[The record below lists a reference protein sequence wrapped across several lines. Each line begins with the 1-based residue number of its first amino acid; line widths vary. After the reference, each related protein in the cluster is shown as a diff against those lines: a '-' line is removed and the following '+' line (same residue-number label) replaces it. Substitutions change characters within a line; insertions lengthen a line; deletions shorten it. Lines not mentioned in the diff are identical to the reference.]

1 MSQAPVEISL
11 TGKER
16 KALISHL
23 SEEAVTPGSDLVLSP
38 RQKEA
43 LRQEVELRR
52 RGHAP
57 WADPSPWQKLSRQQ
71 QLLFN
76 KKYLALPR
84 ELQVKLEHICSAPT
98 LDKGN
103 YYSILN
109 CLKRN

>member
-52 RGHAP
+52 QGHAP
-57 WADPSPWQKLSRQQ
+57 WADPSPWQKLSRHQ

-76 KKYLALPR
+76 DKYLALPR
-84 ELQVKLEHICSAPT
+84 ELQVKLEHISAPT
-98 LDKGN
+98 VDKDN
-103 YYSILN
+103 YSILN
-109 CLKRN
+109 FLKRN

>member
-16 KALISHL
+16 RALISHL

-57 WADPSPWQKLSRQQ
+57 WADPSPWQRLSRHQ

-76 KKYLALPR
+76 EKYLALPR
-84 ELQVKLEHICSAPT
+84 ELQVSLEHICNAPN
-98 LDKGN
+98 LDKDDN
-103 YYSILN
+103 FTF
-109 CLKRN
+109 KFFFKE

>member
-1 MSQAPVEISL
+1 MSQAPVEIGL

-16 KALISHL
+16 RALISHL

-57 WADPSPWQKLSRQQ
+57 WADPSPWQKLSRHQ

-76 KKYLALPR
+76 EKYLALPR
-84 ELQVKLEHICSAPT
+84 ELQVSLEHICDAPT
-98 LDKGN
+98 L
-103 YYSILN
+103 
-109 CLKRN
+109 R

>member
-57 WADPSPWQKLSRQQ
+57 WADPSPWQKLSRHQ

-76 KKYLALPR
+76 DKYLALPR
-84 ELQVKLEHICSAPT
+84 ELQVRLEHICNAPT
-98 LDKGN
+98 VDKDN
-103 YYSILN
+103 YSILN
-109 CLKRN
+109 FLKRN

>member
-1 MSQAPVEISL
+1 MSQVPVEIGL

-57 WADPSPWQKLSRQQ
+57 WADPSPWQRLSRHQ

-76 KKYLALPR
+76 EKYLALPR
-84 ELQVKLEHICSAPT
+84 ELQVKLEHICDAPN
-98 LDKGN
+98 LDK
-103 YYSILN
+103 IIF
-109 CLKRN
+109 